1 MKKIMFNNRY
11 GLTQAV
17 LDLLKTMTRRII
29 SEKEWDKIR
38 KFKEEYYEQTFD
50 RLEDKELIKTYFDT
64 YPERMPYQ
72 VGEVVAIAQKY
83 SEIGIEPFPF
93 CEAGWDNKMFV
104 RADLM
109 PHHIRI
115 TDIKV
120 ERLQDI
126 SDEDCIK
133 EGVETMESYAIR
145 ANGTKKILNYY
156 RLAYRCKSGRV
167 LTLSGSTPREV
178 YAALIDRISG
188 KGTWKSNPWVFAYDF
203 ELEN

>member
-1 MKKIMFNNRY
+1 MKKINFSDRY

-29 SEKEWDKIR
+29 PEKEWDKIR
-38 KFKEEYYEQTFD
+38 KFKEKYYEQTFD

-72 VGEVVAIAQKY
+72 VDEVVAIAQKY

-93 CEAGWDNKMFV
+93 CESGWANKMFV

-115 TDIKV
+115 TDVKV

-126 SDEDCIK
+126 SDEDCVK
-133 EGVETMESYAIR
+133 EGIKDY
-145 ANGTKKILNYY
+145 
-156 RLAYRCKSGRV
+156 
-167 LTLSGSTPREV
+167 STPTEKRYGYSDFRRETIV
-178 YAALIDRISG
+178 AFRTHREAFAVLIDKISG
-188 KGTWKSNPWVFAYDF
+188 KDTWKSNPWVFAYEF
-203 ELEN
+203 ELID

>member
-11 GLTQAV
+11 RLTQAV
-17 LDLLKTMTRRII
+17 LNLLKTMTRRII

-38 KFKEEYYEQTFD
+38 KFKEEYYEKTFE

-72 VGEVVAIAQKY
+72 VGEVVAVAQKY

-133 EGVETMESYAIR
+133 EGIWK
-145 ANGTKKILNYY
+145 ANNVGLEGVTYWY
-156 RLAYRCKSGRV
+156 RG
-167 LTLSGSTPREV
+167 LSNSTFRTPRE
-178 YAALIDRISG
+178 AFADLIDKISG
-188 KGTWKSNPWVFAYDF
+188 KNTWKSNPWVFAYEF
-203 ELEN
+203 ELVD